1 MLKKHRKNFLTGK
14 ICKGITN
21 IQIETALNNI
31 NDPDTDDNFVGVFP
45 ANNMN
50 RFIDYKS
57 LISEKKG
64 KYPFIIANKDSSD
77 KAGMHWWSMLDIEPR
92 TDLFFL
98 ILLVSM
104 VLKASQYRTIKRQLK
119 KYCLG
124 QNS

>member
-21 IQIETALNNI
+21 VQIETALNNI

-77 KAGMHWWSMLDIEPR
+77 NAGMHWWSMLDIEPR